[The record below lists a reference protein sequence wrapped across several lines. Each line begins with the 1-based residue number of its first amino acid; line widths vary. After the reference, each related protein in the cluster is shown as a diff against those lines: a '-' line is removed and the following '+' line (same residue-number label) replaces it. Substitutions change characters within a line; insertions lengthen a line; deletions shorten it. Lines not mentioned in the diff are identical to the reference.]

1 MSVHGAREVGRC
13 VRFRAAVSAV
23 AFSQLGPRL
32 LRNFM
37 RDTAN
42 QVVLGTFVATFVYCL
57 LILRSLRRP
66 GAYRRRRPL
75 HARNRSA
82 RDVADRES
90 LHEYGEDDDAV
101 SQ

>member
-1 MSVHGAREVGRC
+1 M
-13 VRFRAAVSAV
+13 
-23 AFSQLGPRL
+23 GPRL

-37 RDTAN
+37 RDTAS
-42 QVVLGTFVATFVYCL
+42 QMVLGLGTFIATFVYCL